1 MKLVVD
7 TNVLI
12 SALLKDSLTRKLI
25 IHIDAKLYTL
35 EFSREEIEKHK
46 NELLKK
52 GNFNEVEMKITLDKI
67 TSKMAILDDYLVR
80 SKIKEAREVM
90 DSIDWKDTP
99 FIAAALATGSDIW
112 SDDKHFEKQKK
123 IKVWKTKDLV
133 EIF

>member
-1 MKLVVD
+1 MKLIVD